1 MSEPETSTPAQPTP
15 AGPIEIVLVVAA
27 SENNVIGVD
36 GGLPWTLPDDLKH
49 FKRTTIGRPV
59 VMGRKTF
66 DEIGRKPLPGRPNL
80 VISAT
85 LDPGDI
91 DDDRVTVHPS
101 LADAIDHARTLV
113 QRAFESDAATPREI
127 CVIGGGQVY
136 RQSLPIASRIVLT
149 RVHAEVEGDT
159 TFPEIP
165 AHIWTLDTAD
175 HHEPDEKHAHAFT
188 FEWWSRK

>member
-1 MSEPETSTPAQPTP
+1 MSDASNPAR
-15 AGPIEIVLVVAA
+15 AIEIVLVVAA
-27 SENNVIGVD
+27 SENNTIGVD

-85 LDPGDI
+85 LDPSDI
-91 DDDRVTVHPS
+91 EHDAVSVHRS
-101 LADAIDHARTLV
+101 LTEALDHAATLIDP
-113 QRAFESDAATPREI
+113 DAPAEVCI
-127 CVIGGGQVY
+127 IGGGQIY
-136 RQSLPIASRIVLT
+136 RQALPLANTIVLT
-149 RVHAEVEGDT
+149 RVHAEIEGDT

-165 AHIWTLDTAD
+165 AHIWTLDRAEHHDAD
-175 HHEPDEKHAHAFT
+175 DRHAHAFT

>member
-1 MSEPETSTPAQPTP
+1 MSDAASGSQNQPQ
-15 AGPIEIVLVVAA
+15 PIEIVLVVAA
-27 SENNVIGVD
+27 SENNTIGKD
-36 GGLPWTLPDDLKH
+36 GGLPWSLPDDLKH
-49 FKRTTIGRPV
+49 FKRTTLGRPV

-85 LDPGDI
+85 LDPAEIEHDA
-91 DDDRVTVHPS
+91 VSVHRS
-101 LADAIDHARTLV
+101 LPDAIDHARALIDP
-113 QRAFESDAATPREI
+113 RDADAPSEI
-127 CVIGGGQVY
+127 CIIGGGQIY
-136 RQSLPIASRIVLT
+136 RQALPIAHRIVLT

-165 AHIWTLDTAD
+165 PHIWTLDTAE
-175 HHEPDEKHAHAFT
+175 HHEADDRHAHAFT